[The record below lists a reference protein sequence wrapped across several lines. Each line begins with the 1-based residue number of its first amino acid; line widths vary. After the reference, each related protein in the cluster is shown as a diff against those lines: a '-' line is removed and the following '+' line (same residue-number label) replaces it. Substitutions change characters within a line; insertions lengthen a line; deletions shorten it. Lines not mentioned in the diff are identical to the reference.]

1 MKHAPARWTNWQVA
15 MALLVVAG
23 GLYAASV
30 VIILVR
36 N

>member
-1 MKHAPARWTNWQVA
+1 MRARRKWTNRRVA
-15 MALLVVAG
+15 GLLVGVAG
-23 GLYAASV
+23 LLYAASV